1 MLHRRYHTSDISL
14 QNALG
19 DWSVGVAETDTTDI
33 VWESEAGPFDSVVVR
48 LRQGD
53 TLDIVPASGIYE
65 VDTVGDLVITT
76 VSGLDRGLIYELL
89 VTVTYADETTASGT
103 FIIECVA

>member
-14 QNALG
+14 QNGLG
-19 DWSVGVAETDTTDI
+19 KWSLGVAETDTTDI
-33 VWESEAGPFDSVVVR
+33 AWESEAGAFDSAVVR
-48 LRQGD
+48 LRRGD
-53 TLDIVPASGIYE
+53 TLDIIPSTGIYE

-76 VSGLDRGLIYELL
+76 VSGLDRGFVYELL